1 VGRFAPRSHTHLG
14 FNLLTENPDRIPFA
28 DYPAIMASETFLRPA
43 RRLRSNC
50 AFDQMSA
57 DERKRMVTMWTS
69 SLSCWFARYALL
81 ACLAFAV
88 THAWGSD
95 SAKPAE
101 TPEAA
106 KASRVGQGG
115 SKTPDQPNAPSA
127 KGVDDAYIIGPSDV
141 LAINV
146 WKDPELSRTVPV
158 RPDGKISLPLIGEL
172 EVSGLTALK
181 VQWLVALRLKQ
192 YISKPEVTVI
202 VQEMKSRTF
211 TILGKIAK
219 PGSYELG
226 KPTTVLEAIAIAGGF
241 QEFAKVKKIYV
252 IRRME
257 DGSRT
262 RLPFDYDKVIKGRD
276 PDENV
281 DLKSGDTIVVP

>member
-1 VGRFAPRSHTHLG
+1 
-14 FNLLTENPDRIPFA
+14 
-28 DYPAIMASETFLRPA
+28 
-43 RRLRSNC
+43 
-50 AFDQMSA
+50 
-57 DERKRMVTMWTS
+57 
-69 SLSCWFARYALL
+69 
-81 ACLAFAV
+81 
-88 THAWGSD
+88 
-95 SAKPAE
+95 
-101 TPEAA
+101 
-106 KASRVGQGG
+106 
-115 SKTPDQPNAPSA
+115 
-127 KGVDDAYIIGPSDV
+127 
-141 LAINV
+141 
-146 WKDPELSRTVPV
+146 
-158 RPDGKISLPLIGEL
+158 
-172 EVSGLTALK
+172 LTALK